1 MFSCEIRSWSL
12 RFRQFDTCQL
22 NAAQNNTLVHSFVPN
37 KRAKFS
43 KKNIQGFL
51 WYSIF
56 RVGLF
61 YIASPCSFH
70 VCPVWIFCRTKTWF
84 SHDCHDMTV
93 LAVVTLVVFTEGP
106 CLGPPN
112 AGSVYAST
120 PILHG
125 PVEGHDE
132 YGYYWLLCSTRASI
146 RRYGTPNFEKTSK
159 IWQIPPSPLQ

>member
-1 MFSCEIRSWSL
+1 LFSCEIRSWSL

-37 KRAKFS
+37 KRAKFA
-43 KKNIQGFL
+43 KK
-51 WYSIF
+51 IF
-56 RVGLF
+56 RYF
-61 YIASPCSFH
+61 YDIAFFVLDYFILPH
-70 VCPVWIFCRTKTWF
+70 PVVFMCVLWIFCRTKTWF

-112 AGSVYAST
+112 GGSVYAST